1 MKETF
6 EDYLKA
12 VKQRRDEDGYPYS
25 DEDIEKHS
33 SYFKDC
39 WKQNL
44 SCYKALEWLY
54 FEINGGL

>member
-12 VKQRRDEDGYPYS
+12 VKQRRDEDGYGYS
-25 DEDIEKHS
+25 NEDIEKHS
-33 SYFKDC
+33 YYFKDC
-39 WKQNL
+39 WKNNL
-44 SCYKALEWLY
+44 SVYKSLKFLW